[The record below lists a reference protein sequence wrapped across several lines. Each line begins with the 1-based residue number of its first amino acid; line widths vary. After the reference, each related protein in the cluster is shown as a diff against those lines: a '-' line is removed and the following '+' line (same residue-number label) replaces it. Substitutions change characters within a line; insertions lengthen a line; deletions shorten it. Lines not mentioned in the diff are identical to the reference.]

1 MKKKLYITRA
11 VKITCFLLAVIISLS
26 LLQTYFL
33 RRLDHNSIRLNGYYH
48 EKEESLDVVLLGAS
62 EIYTSFSAGLAYNK
76 YGFTSY
82 PFATESI
89 TAAGTITA
97 LKEIVRTQNPKLIL
111 IEPNAFLYSNT
122 KNEEKEPHIRKLID
136 NIPLNSNKIEYIN
149 NNVEPDEKLEYY
161 MPLIKYHRMWRD
173 YPEPARRVVSTIL
186 QDIRGRSILKGYR
199 TTTDIYNSD
208 VKKINKRIGSET
220 GVLPLNQELERKLRE
235 LLTYCVEQDL
245 NVVFVRM
252 PHMVYNKTYDRV
264 KRSNRAEQIVNGYGF
279 DYLNLERSWDKIG
292 IDIKTDYYNLD
303 HLNIYGTVKMTNYLG
318 NIIQNDYGIGKS
330 ELSDSQ
336 KENWESAAKS
346 FNQLY
351 RYCDELIKK
360 DERIQLEEDI
370 NTLSAIKKYSSE
382 DFW

>member
-264 KRSNRAEQIVNGYGF
+264 KRSNRAEQIVKGYGF

>member
-1 MKKKLYITRA
+1 MKKKLYITRV
-11 VKITCFLLAVIISLS
+11 VKITCFLLAITISLS

-33 RRLDHNSIRLNGYYH
+33 RRLDHNSTRLNGYYQ
-48 EKEESLDVVLLGAS
+48 EKDESLDVVLLGAS

-122 KNEEKEPHIRKLID
+122 KNEEMEPHIRKLID

-161 MPLIKYHRMWRD
+161 VPLIKYHGMWRD

-208 VKKINKRIGSET
+208 VKKINKRVDSET
-220 GVLPLNQELERKLRE
+220 GVIPLNNELEQKLRE
-235 LLTYCVEQDL
+235 LLTYCVEQNL

-252 PHMVYNKTYDRV
+252 PHMVYKKTYDRV
-264 KRSNRAEQIVNGYGF
+264 KRSNRAEQIVKGYGF
-279 DYLNLERSWDKIG
+279 DYLNLERAWDKIG

-303 HLNIYGTVKMTNYLG
+303 HLNIYGTVKMTTYLG

-330 ELSDSQ
+330 ELSDSE
-336 KENWESAAKS
+336 KENWDSAAKS

-351 RYCDELIKK
+351 RYCDDLIKR

-370 NTLSAIKKYSSE
+370 NTLRAIEDYSSE

>member
-48 EKEESLDVVLLGAS
+48 ENEESLDVVLLGAS

-76 YGFTSY
+76 FGFTSY